1 MSASDDYLP
10 TASSTNS
17 SDTSY
22 PSNREEMEV
31 VSKVQP
37 LEGELRQT

>member
-1 MSASDDYLP
+1 MSDSDDYLP

-22 PSNREEMEV
+22 PSNWEEMEV

-37 LEGELRQT
+37 LEEELRQT